1 MDSNAKREPGLAHA
15 RLTAQVAHSIVIK
28 MQEMGLPE
36 DLFGDLSSLCTDLAD
51 LWGAEKVFAKR
62 LENLLE
68 SENGWGSVGDH
79 LVDLQTTI
87 EHIRKHA
94 NGVAESIENIVRFA
108 YEHSDESINAT

>member
-1 MDSNAKREPGLAHA
+1 MDSNAKWDPDLAHA

-36 DLFGDLSSLCTDLAD
+36 DLYGDLSSLCTDLAD

-62 LENLLE
+62 LETLLE

-108 YEHSDESINAT
+108 YEHADDQ